1 MKQLLILGG
10 GFGGL
15 TLGRSLAGAAAHG
28 ELEVH
33 IVNRDNYSL
42 FTPMLPE
49 VSAAGIGARHIVV
62 PIRAAV
68 PHAAFHLGDVQAID
82 LDARRVDVIHPL
94 NGTQQALGYDHLVIA
109 LGGVTSTFGVP
120 GVAQYTIPLKTLEDA
135 ETMRNRLVAMLE
147 LADNTHDPLERR
159 RLLTFVVIG
168 GGFTGVEAAGETADL
183 LRNVSRFYPTI
194 GGADVR
200 IVVVEG
206 GARLLPEL
214 PEAMGVYSAKHLRRR
229 GVEVVLSDPVASV
242 EEQRVTLRSGN
253 TIETATIVWSA
264 GVRPAPIVEKLPL
277 EHGKRGA
284 ILTKADFS
292 VPGREGV
299 WALGDCASTPD
310 SNGGF
315 FPPTAQ
321 HAIRE
326 GAALA
331 KNIRASLKGRPT
343 QPFRYN
349 SLGMMASL
357 GGRRGAA
364 QLPGNVVLTG
374 FLAWFLW
381 RSYYLSRLP
390 GFDRKLRVAFDW
402 SMGLFFARDIAEL
415 RVYSERS
422 QRESLTDAGMMPPQQ
437 NPRAP
442 GSEYHI

>member
-1 MKQLLILGG
+1 MKRVLILGG

-15 TLGRSLAGAAAHG
+15 TLGRSLAGAVRRG
-28 ELEVH
+28 ELSVD

-49 VSAAGIGARHIVV
+49 VTAAGIAARHIVV
-62 PIRAAV
+62 PIRAGV
-68 PHAAFHLGDVQAID
+68 PHAAFHLGEVNTIDFAARSVAIE
-82 LDARRVDVIHPL
+82 HPL
-94 NGTQQALGYDHLVIA
+94 SGTQRTLHYDHLVIA

-120 GVAQYTIPLKTLEDA
+120 GVAEYSIPLKTLEDA
-135 ETMRNRLVAMLE
+135 ETMRNRIVAMLE
-147 LADNTHDPLERR
+147 LADNAPDPVEQR
-159 RLLTFVVIG
+159 RLLTFVIIG

-183 LRNVSRFYPTI
+183 LRNVSRFYPR
-194 GGADVR
+194 VR
-200 IVVVEG
+200 REDIRVVVVEG

-214 PEAMGVYSAKHLRRR
+214 PERMGLYSAAHLERR
-229 GVEVVLSDPVASV
+229 GVEIMLNDPVAAV
-242 EEQRVTLRSGN
+242 EQGRVALRSARV
-253 TIETATIVWSA
+253 IESETIVWSA
-264 GVRPAPIVEKLPL
+264 GVRPSPLVEQLAL

-284 ILTKADFS
+284 ILTNADFS
-292 VPGREGV
+292 VPGHEGV
-299 WALGDCASTPD
+299 WALGDCAATPD
-310 SNGGF
+310 EAGGGF

-331 KNIRASLKGRPT
+331 RNIRAHVAGRAT
-343 QPFRYN
+343 QPFRYT

-364 QLPGNVVLTG
+364 QLPGNVILTG

-390 GFDRKLRVAFDW
+390 GLDRKIRVAFDW
-402 SMGLFFARDIAEL
+402 TMGLFFPRDIAEL

-422 QRESLTDAGMMPPQQ
+422 QRESLADAGM
-437 NPRAP
+437 AP
-442 GSEYHI
+442 AQPSALQEGSKK

>member
-1 MKQLLILGG
+1 MKRVLILGG

-15 TLGRSLAGAAAHG
+15 MLGRALAGAAKRG
-28 ELEVH
+28 EVDVH

-49 VSAAGIGARHIVV
+49 VTAAGIAARHIVV
-62 PIRAAV
+62 PIRAGV
-68 PHAAFHLGDVQAID
+68 PRATFHLGEVHAID
-82 LDARRVDVIHPL
+82 LDARSVEVVHPL
-94 NGTQQALGYDHLVIA
+94 NGTRQDLGYDHLVIA

-120 GVAQYTIPLKTLEDA
+120 GVAEHSIPLKTLEDA
-135 ETMRNRLVAMLE
+135 ETMRNRIVAMLE
-147 LADNTHDPLERR
+147 LADNESCALERR

-183 LRNVSRFYPTI
+183 LRNVSHFYPTI
-194 GGADVR
+194 SPADVR

-206 GARLLPEL
+206 GPRLLPEL
-214 PEAMGVYSAKHLRRR
+214 PETMGVYSAKHLRRR
-229 GVEVVLSDPVASV
+229 GVEVLLSDPVASV
-242 EEQRVTLRSGN
+242 AHQQVTLRGGA
-253 TIETATIVWSA
+253 TIEAATIIWSA
-264 GVRPAPIVEKLPL
+264 GVRPSPLVEKLPL
-277 EHGKRGA
+277 AHGKRGT
-284 ILTKADFS
+284 ILTNADFS
-292 VPGREGV
+292 VPDRPGV

-310 SNGGF
+310 SAGGF

-331 KNIRASLKGRPT
+331 KNICAAIAGRPT
-343 QPFRYN
+343 TPFRYT

-364 QLPGNVVLTG
+364 QLPGNLVLTG

-381 RSYYLSRLP
+381 RTYYLSRLP
-390 GFDRKLRVAFDW
+390 GLDRKIRVAFDW

-422 QRESLTDAGMMPPQQ
+422 QRDARSDAGMLAVQPATDPVV
-437 NPRAP
+437 
-442 GSEYHI
+442 SKE